1 MVLTNILVNIDRWPY
16 GLPRGFDHP
25 DREHWDHTTRFK
37 RLKDTPYPEWTYP
50 SRPDWANRLVVYH
63 NQVWPDFGFPYHAGE
78 GEERP
83 MPTSNVNVALQLYE
97 RQLGGGRALAK
108 TLTGMTQQLLE
119 NQLVDMVG
127 YPCYDRRFE
136 ERFTTKRP
144 DELER
149 TLHLLTVGFW
159 F

>member
-1 MVLTNILVNIDRWPY
+1 
-16 GLPRGFDHP
+16 
-25 DREHWDHTTRFK
+25 
-37 RLKDTPYPEWTYP
+37 
-50 SRPDWANRLVVYH
+50 
-63 NQVWPDFGFPYHAGE
+63 
-78 GEERP
+78 

-127 YPCYDRRFE
+127 YPRYDRRFE

-149 TLHLLTVGFW
+149 TLHLLTVSFW